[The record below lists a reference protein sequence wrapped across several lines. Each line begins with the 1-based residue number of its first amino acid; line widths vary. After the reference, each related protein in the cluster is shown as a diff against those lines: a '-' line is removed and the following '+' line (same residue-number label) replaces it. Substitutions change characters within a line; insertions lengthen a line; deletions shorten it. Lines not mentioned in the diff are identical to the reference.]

1 LTVRAYE
8 SASVDTSP
16 YGPKRYPDEFVEF
29 LRA

>member
-1 LTVRAYE
+1 LTVRVYE
-8 SASVDTSP
+8 SAGVDTSA